1 MNMADKKN
9 LLLLLLAIQ
18 LSGCA
23 GRIPLAKKCGSI
35 MPDGGQ
41 AYALLIGI
49 DQYNTEKFTD
59 LRFPKLEVNKLA
71 EILRAE
77 GYITRV
83 ISDFAATRK
92 GVLDSLQWLTEGRDP
107 KDRLLVYF
115 AGHGMNF
122 RMLQHFKSNRCS
134 VTSYA
139 TELSAVNTELNAAA
153 KAGSGPN
160 LDYLILALH
169 QQQKEFCDVIGAHE
183 IVKELNRSRAHQK
196 IMLID
201 ACYSGV
207 ITEFSYFAVPVYSPR
222 IIEDGLIAITG
233 AKDTAMDGKHS
244 PFLFAGLRGAADT
257 TWAGNRDGCVSAY
270 ELAVFMDGVLRYK
283 YGLGR
288 GALYKIRYVHIG
300 TGDVQLVKPHRE
312 FKHQKAQR

>member
-1 MNMADKKN
+1 MNIADKKN
-9 LLLLLLAIQ
+9 LLLLLLAIL

-23 GRIPLAKKCGSI
+23 GRIPPAKKCGGI

-49 DQYNTEKFTD
+49 DQYDTEKLTN
-59 LRFPKLEVNKLA
+59 LRFPKFEVNKLA
-71 EILRAE
+71 EILRAQ
-77 GYITRV
+77 GYKTRV

-92 GVLDSLQWLTEGRDP
+92 GVLDSLQWLTEGRDE

-122 RMLQHFKSNRCS
+122 RMLQRYKSNLCPA
-134 VTSYA
+134 TSYSYS
-139 TELSAVNTELNAAA
+139 TELGAINTELNAAA
-153 KAGSGPN
+153 KTSSDTS
-160 LDYLILALH
+160 LDYLILALR

-183 IVKELNRSRAHQK
+183 IVKELNGSRAHQK
-196 IMLID
+196 IIIID

-207 ITEFSYFAVPVYSPR
+207 ITEFSYFAIPVYSPR
-222 IIEDGLIAITG
+222 IIEDGLIGITG
-233 AKDTAMDGKHS
+233 AKEITMDGKHS

-283 YGLGR
+283 YGLAQ
-288 GALYKIRYVHIG
+288 GAVYKIRYVHIG
-300 TGDVQLVKPHRE
+300 TGDIQLVDYRK
-312 FKHQKAQR
+312 K